1 MEANP
6 EGVTEARRA
15 VGKYAERAGCDRGAV
30 ELAVAEA
37 VANAVIHGYP
47 EGSPG
52 KVTIRATAESGAL
65 AVEVSD
71 DGAGM
76 RGNPD
81 SLGLGL
87 GLGLPLI
94 ARVTDEFTITT
105 ARSGGAMVSM
115 RFRTAA

>member
-1 MEANP
+1 M
-6 EGVTEARRA
+6 
-15 VGKYAERAGCDRGAV
+15 
-30 ELAVAEA
+30 
-37 VANAVIHGYP
+37 
-47 EGSPG
+47 
-52 KVTIRATAESGAL
+52 TIRASAESGAL
-65 AVEVSD
+65 VVEVSD

-81 SLGLGL
+81 SLGL